1 MQEEEEEEEEE
12 AVLMERGG
20 GGGREGG
27 REGREREKGGVEGP
41 GRKIEAL
48 ERHEATKRHSV
59 DNAGASRQ
67 RELLQR

>member
-1 MQEEEEEEEEE
+1 M
-12 AVLMERGG
+12 
-20 GGGREGG
+20 REGG
-27 REGREREKGGVEGP
+27 REREREGGRERGMKTDIRAGVEGP

-59 DNAGASRQ
+59 DNAGASGQ